1 MVDLRWRFETQVP
14 HWRFIAVVTDD
25 GHDFIADIEG
35 DIVASPRAGDSDIAD
50 RLIRDQHYGLES
62 VRAESLEAL
71 RRAVE
76 EKIENDIGQVIR
88 WSED

>member
-35 DIVASPRAGDSDIAD
+35 DIVASPQAGDSDIAD
-50 RLIRDQHYGLES
+50 RLFRYQHYGLES
-62 VRAESLEAL
+62 VLAESLESL